1 MYSIKIKPEQLTDLW
16 KLREFA
22 GQGPIASQIH
32 QAISDYIQRQTAE
45 LIEIEKIADRYGE
58 DE

>member
-22 GQGPIASQIH
+22 GQGSIAGQINR
-32 QAISDYIQRQTAE
+32 AINAYIQQQTAE
-45 LIEIEKIADRYGE
+45 LIEIEKIGNRY
-58 DE
+58 DEEE